1 MSFELSKLMAELPVE
16 LPAEPS
22 SREAVRQLADALS
35 QRPIPVGRLTRL
47 RSVCSAQAK
56 IALAYA
62 AYWLRYGYAAR
73 GEKERR
79 LNETHLSAALELFST
94 MSYLRGAFMK
104 VGQLLA
110 NYPNVLPAQFIDT
123 LNMLHFEAPPM
134 HFSLLREFVR
144 NELGADPA
152 DIFDEFETKAFA
164 AASLGQVHRARLK
177 TGEQVAVK
185 VQYPNIGRTIR
196 EDMRNLSAILAP
208 MRFTADWENL
218 RQQLEDICRTLER
231 ETDYLEEAA
240 RLQKART
247 LFVEADRIV
256 VPRVFAE
263 LSTARVLTTEY
274 LDGVHIG
281 QFLASHPT
289 PALRNSYGERILRIS
304 YRMLYAGRRVYAD
317 PHPGNYLFL
326 KDGRLG
332 LIDFGCCREFTPEEW
347 DYFCQVHDSP
357 RSAEHLR
364 EALRRGMEL
373 LGGPSPRPGQ
383 LKFAEDFCRW
393 VWEPGTFDGDFDFGD
408 EEYLRRG
415 VSLYAE
421 GARRG
426 YVRSKPVNTWLV
438 RDFFGVRALAFR
450 LGARFNAKVVFE
462 EETSSFRRNPV

>member
-1 MSFELSKLMAELPVE
+1 MSLELSKLIAELPVE
-16 LPAEPS
+16 LLAES
-22 SREAVRQLADALS
+22 SPREAVHRLADALS
-35 QRPIPVGRLTRL
+35 QRPVPVGRLTRL
-47 RSVCSAQAK
+47 RSVCSVQAK

-73 GEKERR
+73 NEKEHR

-110 NYPNVLPAQFIDT
+110 NYPNALPAQFIDT
-123 LNMLHFEAPPM
+123 LNILHFEAPPM
-134 HFSLLREFVR
+134 HFSLLREFIH

-152 DIFDEFETKAFA
+152 DMFNEFETKAFA
-164 AASLGQVHRARLK
+164 TASLGQVHRARLK
-177 TGEQVAVK
+177 TGEQVVVK
-185 VQYPNIGRTIR
+185 IQYPNIGRTIR

-231 ETDYLEEAA
+231 ETDYLEEVAC
-240 RLQKART
+240 LQKART
-247 LFVEADRIV
+247 LFRETDKIV
-256 VPRVFAE
+256 VPRVFPE
-263 LSTARVLTTEY
+263 FSTSRVLTTEY

-304 YRMLYAGRRVYAD
+304 YRMLYAGRMVYAD

-332 LIDFGCCREFTPEEW
+332 LIDFGCCREFMPEEW

-393 VWEPGTFDGDFDFGD
+393 VWEPGTFDGDFDFSD

-426 YVRSKPVNTWLV
+426 YVRLKPVNTWLI

-450 LGARFNAKVVFE
+450 LGARFNAKAVFE
-462 EETSSFRRNPV
+462 EETSSLRRTSF

>member
-1 MSFELSKLMAELPVE
+1 MSLELSNLIAELPVE
-16 LPAEPS
+16 LPAESPP
-22 SREAVRQLADALS
+22 REAVHLLAAALS
-35 QRPIPVGRLTRL
+35 ERPVPVGRLTRL

-56 IALAYA
+56 IALAYT

-73 GEKERR
+73 DEKERR
-79 LNETHLSAALELFST
+79 LNETHLSAALKLFST

-110 NYPNVLPAQFIDT
+110 NYPDVLPAQFIDT

-134 HFSLLREFVR
+134 HFSLLREFVS

-240 RLQKART
+240 RVQKARS
-247 LFVEADRIV
+247 LFAEADGIV
-256 VPRVFAE
+256 VPRVFPE
-263 LSTARVLTTEY
+263 FSTARVLTMEY
-274 LDGVHIG
+274 LNGVHIA

-304 YRMLYAGRRVYAD
+304 YRMLYAGRIVYAD

-326 KDGRLG
+326 RDGRLG

-347 DYFCQVHDSP
+347 DYFCQVHDST

-364 EALRRGMEL
+364 DALRRGMEL

-383 LKFAEDFCRW
+383 FKFAEDFCRW

-415 VSLYAE
+415 FSLYAE

-426 YVRSKPVNTWLV
+426 YVSSKPVNTWLI

-450 LGARFNAKVVFE
+450 LGARFNAKSVFE
-462 EETSSFRRNPV
+462 EETSSFRCNPI